1 LENRMKALRF
11 YGKEDMR
18 LIDVVVPEPTSGEVQ
33 IRVKA
38 SGICGSDLHEYT
50 SGPMGLPVKAHPR
63 TGKRVPDITLGHEFS
78 GEISKVSTDVTGF
91 EIGDR
96 VTVRPSLPC
105 CQCKFCR
112 EGRPTL
118 CPNVVFLGINDDGA
132 FAPYLVTQAVM
143 VYKIP
148 KEMTYEQA
156 SFCEPLAVAT
166 HGVRKGQIGL
176 NTTVAITG
184 AGPIGL
190 LALQAAMAAG
200 ASRVFM
206 IEPIGKRRDLA
217 RELGATAVFDPTQ
230 GDPGKEIAKLT
241 GGLRAEVTL
250 ECAGSQE
257 AMLLTPVV
265 TARGGIIVQIGV
277 MIGTC
282 NFPFALSWARE
293 QTIIPSNAYDIE
305 FPMALDLLARKKVKV
320 EPLIS
325 ARISLG
331 DIVEKGFRE
340 LTGPQKTEHI
350 KILVFP

>member
-1 LENRMKALRF
+1 MEALRF
-11 YGKEDMR
+11 YGKEDIR
-18 LIDVVVPEPTSGEVQ
+18 LVDVVEPEPTSGEVQ

-50 SGPMGLPVKAHPR
+50 NGPMGLPVKPHPR
-63 TGKRVPDITLGHEFS
+63 TGKKVPDLTLGHEFS
-78 GEISKVSTDVTGF
+78 GEITRISPDVIGF
-91 EIGDR
+91 TAGDR

-105 CQCKFCR
+105 GQCKFCR
-112 EGRPTL
+112 EGKPTL
-118 CPNVVFLGINDDGA
+118 CPNVTFLGINGDGA
-132 FAPYLVTQAVM
+132 FAPYIVAKAST

-148 KEMTYEQA
+148 QEMTYEQA
-156 SFCEPLAVAT
+156 SFCEPLAVAA
-166 HGVRKGQIGL
+166 HGLRKGSVGL
-176 NTTVAITG
+176 GTTVAITG

-190 LALQAAMAAG
+190 LALQVAIAAG
-200 ASRVFM
+200 ASKVFV
-206 IEPIGKRRDLA
+206 IEPIGRRRDLA
-217 RELGATAVFDPTQ
+217 LQLGATAVFDPTQ
-230 GDPGKEIAKLT
+230 GDPGKEIARLT

-293 QTIIPSNAYDIE
+293 QSIIPSNAYDIE
-305 FPMALDLLARKKVKV
+305 FPMALDLLANKKVQV
-320 EPLIS
+320 DPMIS
-325 ARISLG
+325 AKINLG